1 MLPSSSR
8 PTLAALSVLAALLSS
23 TGCGERAGDD
33 APAGPAPRIWTLR
46 HLRERAA
53 SGLPLPAA
61 LAVGEPLTLRG
72 RPLAQ
77 WSPPYHRLER
87 LQAQGQDGFNVLP
100 AFIEG
105 RPAAFTVLEVWE
117 HVPEVWVQPW
127 YVLVTEYDAAHPD
140 EHRLKGALPV
150 VDIGA
155 DSVFYSP
162 FWELTYVVVPRDTP
176 PDRYRSAVDLHSS
189 GLRMYRGGGL
199 LAPLA
204 PADVAP
210 VRVEGGATPLR
221 PLSGD
226 SVSTPARGEVWLRG
240 RRVTYLDFGMRA
252 FTWNKTAERNGVVDE
267 SPLYLFAT
275 PDATGRPVSLGLP
288 PVLGPGPAANR
299 TASGTPRADTPAL
312 SRVPGPELGASQTES
327 VARRVAAP
335 GPSPGTG
342 PEFSA
347 SQTEPEALRLA
358 APGLSPVPGP
368 GLSAGQTDSATLR
381 FGALTRPHLVLL
393 PPGAGPFIPAELRQL
408 KASLR
413 ARGVTVVDAHP
424 TAEHLAEAK
433 DYVLRVALNPECF
446 KDLAGFP
453 QACRWLDSRAAV
465 EANVEPTAV
474 FPQDVLFT
482 SPQLSFTGWT
492 PGS

>member
-1 MLPSSSR
+1 
-8 PTLAALSVLAALLSS
+8 
-23 TGCGERAGDD
+23 
-33 APAGPAPRIWTLR
+33 
-46 HLRERAA
+46 
-53 SGLPLPAA
+53 
-61 LAVGEPLTLRG
+61 
-72 RPLAQ
+72 
-77 WSPPYHRLER
+77 
-87 LQAQGQDGFNVLP
+87 
-100 AFIEG
+100 
-105 RPAAFTVLEVWE
+105 
-117 HVPEVWVQPW
+117 
-127 YVLVTEYDAAHPD
+127 VLVTEYDAARPD
-140 EHRLKGALPV
+140 EHRLEGALPV
-150 VDIGA
+150 VDIGE

-162 FWELTYVVVPRDTP
+162 FWELTYVVVPMNTP
-176 PDRYRSAVDLHSS
+176 PDRYRSAVDLHSA

-210 VRVEGGATPLR
+210 AMVDGGATPLR

-226 SVSTPARGEVWLRG
+226 SVNVPARGEVWLRG
-240 RRVTYLDFGMRA
+240 RRVTYLDFGTRA
-252 FTWNKTAERNGVVDE
+252 FTWNRTAERNGVVDE

-288 PVLGPGPAANR
+288 PVLGPGP
-299 TASGTPRADTPAL
+299 TASRPD
-312 SRVPGPELGASQTES
+312 SGA
-327 VARRVAAP
+327 P
-335 GPSPGTG
+335 
-342 PEFSA
+342 
-347 SQTEPEALRLA
+347 
-358 APGLSPVPGP
+358 
-368 GLSAGQTDSATLR
+368 R

-393 PPGAGPFIPAELRQL
+393 PPGAAPFIPAELKQL

-413 ARGVTVVDAHP
+413 ARGVNVVDAHP

-482 SPQLSFTGWT
+482 SPLLSFTGWT